1 MDTLQSIAK
10 KMRFRKEKGEFKTY
24 REAYRWAVKYIPF
37 SEVDLLTVKKL
48 ERACHKTESGGKVGV
63 KKISIPIMITNKMRT
78 DLSVLG
84 YTKDEIKY
92 LTPEKCWKIINTGFP
107 KKLTK

>member
-1 MDTLQSIAK
+1 
-10 KMRFRKEKGEFKTY
+10 MRFRKEKGEFKTY

-48 ERACHKTESGGKVGV
+48 ERACHKTKSGGKVGV

-78 DLSVLG
+78 DLSKLG
-84 YTKDEIKY
+84 YKRDEIKY
-92 LTPEKCWKIINTGFP
+92 LTPEKCWKIINKGVH
-107 KKLTK
+107 KKRSKES